1 MASDS
6 PDSVSEQ
13 PTHGDILLTLGEV
26 KGVVGQIHNQLI
38 ADRDSNKLAH
48 ARIDTLSSRVWFM
61 FGIGVACSFLVPI
74 ITTAM
79 APKIMFDHQQPM
91 QQRIQP

>member
-1 MASDS
+1 MATDL
-6 PDSVSEQ
+6 PDSVAEQ

-48 ARIDTLSSRVWFM
+48 ARIDALSSRVWFI
-61 FGIGVACSFLVPI
+61 FGIGVACSFLLPI
-74 ITTAM
+74 VITAM
-79 APKIMFDHQQPM
+79 APKILFEHQVPEQHLT
-91 QQRIQP
+91 R